1 MSDTPMCQA
10 VEIRFGCD
18 IMEANDQNLRQKVGP
33 CDEGSAPTPMEKSDS
48 STQFGESIALPNK
61 CQPTLKAKSYA
72 KVTSPY
78 KPMNWA

>member
-1 MSDTPMCQA
+1 MSDTPICQA

-18 IMEANDQNLRQKVGP
+18 IMEANDQNLRQKVGS
-33 CDEGSAPTPMEKSDS
+33 CDEGLAPTPMEKSDS

>member
-18 IMEANDQNLRQKVGP
+18 IMEANDQNLRQKVGS
-33 CDEGSAPTPMEKSDS
+33 CDEGLAPTPMEKSDS